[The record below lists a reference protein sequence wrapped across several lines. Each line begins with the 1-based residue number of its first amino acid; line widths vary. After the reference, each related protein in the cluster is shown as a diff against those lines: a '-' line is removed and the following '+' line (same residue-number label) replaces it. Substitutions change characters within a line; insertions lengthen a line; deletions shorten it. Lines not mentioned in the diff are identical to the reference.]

1 MSSRAAGVQP
11 CGDSFGFACLFPT
24 VLIKCIEMDV
34 YAECV
39 VDMGEKF
46 YD

>member
-1 MSSRAAGVQP
+1 MSTRAVGVQP
-11 CGDSFGFACLFPT
+11 CGNSFGFACLFLT
-24 VLIKCIEMDV
+24 VLIQCIEMNV